1 MRTKLLLFAFTG
13 VCLAQQPVGTVESKD
28 VSVRGAVTLTGPTAE
43 LRSGA
48 QVSTAEQ
55 AATLRLARG
64 GSLRICPRSSLQI
77 TASPTGRELLIALD
91 SGAIETDY
99 SMTGSADAIMT
110 ADLQLQLTG
119 PGTFHYAIGTDRS
132 QVCARSLAGTNA
144 SIIVNESLGS
154 GSYQLRPGEGV
165 LFKEGTVASAQP
177 QATVACG
184 CPPETVKA
192 APPELGF
199 PEQQSRAAA
208 TAMAQGQ
215 TPPAAPPLA
224 GVPETTSKPDET
236 ITQVN
241 VPLSFSASAPPP
253 PVPASPIPVPGPA
266 EPVTDAK
273 IAVLPSLAQPVI
285 QAPVKPKTTNWLK
298 RFFSKMFR

>member
-1 MRTKLLLFAFTG
+1 MKAKLLLIALTG

-28 VSVRGAVTLTGPTAE
+28 VSVRGAVTLTGTTAE

-48 QVSTAEQ
+48 QVTTAEQ
-55 AATLRLARG
+55 SATLKLARG

-77 TASPTGRELLIALD
+77 TSSPTGHELLVALD

-99 SMTGSADAIMT
+99 SMAGSADSIMT

-119 PGTFHYAIGTDRS
+119 PGTFHYAIGTDHS

-144 SIIVNESLGS
+144 SIIVNETLGS
-154 GSYQLRPGEGV
+154 GSYQLRPGDGV
-165 LFKEGTVASAQP
+165 LFKDGTVAGAQP
-177 QATVACG
+177 QPTVSCG
-184 CPPETVKA
+184 CPPEAVKTGPA
-192 APPELGF
+192 ALGF

-208 TAMAQGQ
+208 TAIAQGQ
-215 TPPAAPPLA
+215 APPAAPPLA

-241 VPLSFSASAPPP
+241 VPLSFSASPPPVAPPP
-253 PVPASPIPVPGPA
+253 AAPVLAAP
-266 EPVTDAK
+266 EPVTDAQLA
-273 IAVLPSLAQPVI
+273 ILPALAQPVI
-285 QAPVKPKTTNWLK
+285 QAPPKPKSTNWLK
-298 RFFSKMFR
+298 RFFSKLFH

>member
-28 VSVRGAVTLTGPTAE
+28 VSVRGSVTLSGTIAE

-48 QVSTAEQ
+48 QVTTADQ
-55 AATLRLARG
+55 AATLKLARG
-64 GSLRICPRSSLQI
+64 GSVRICPKTSLQI
-77 TASPTGRELLIALD
+77 TASPTGHELLIALD

-99 SMTGSADAIMT
+99 SLAASGDAIMT
-110 ADLQLQLTG
+110 ADLQFQFTG
-119 PGTFHYAIGTDRS
+119 PGIFHYAIGTDQS
-132 QVCARSLAGTNA
+132 QVCARSLAGANA

-165 LFKEGTVASAQP
+165 LFKDGTVAGAQP
-177 QATVACG
+177 QSTVSCG
-184 CPPETVKA
+184 CPPEAIT
-192 APPELGF
+192 APTQLGF
-199 PEQQSRAAA
+199 PEQLSQAAA
-208 TAMAQGQ
+208 TAMANGQ
-215 TPPAAPPLA
+215 SPPVAPPLA

-241 VPLSFSASAPPP
+241 VPLSFSAASPPNVSSP
-253 PVPASPIPVPGPA
+253 TVPVVPAP

-273 IAVLPSLAQPVI
+273 LAVLPKMAQPRI
-285 QAPVKPKTTNWLK
+285 QAPPKPKSTNWLK
-298 RFFSKMFR
+298 RFFSKLFH